1 MLQSLEIQNQDREH
15 RDIDPIVLYILYIL
29 NASHGFRRSEAQ
41 IFENYVFFWDG
52 GCPSCV
58 VSRSA
63 AYIITASRRSIG
75 CLYAELLPN
84 KPFRSSAA
92 DPPWPF

>member
-1 MLQSLEIQNQDREH
+1 MLRLEIQNHREH
-15 RDIDPIVLYILYIL
+15 RDIDIYPIVLYIL
-29 NASHGFRRSEAQ
+29 NASHGFQRSQ
-41 IFENYVFFWDG
+41 VFENYVFFWDG